1 MNFIW
6 SDFGILNKC
15 HIESDGY
22 LYVHNTNND
31 FRKMSPKYQAIF
43 GKIEHKC
50 KLLNGKSVQ
59 IRTSQNTG
67 SWSTNVWFSDL
78 SLSDTHVKTTAP
90 SMNSVEEIDDL
101 NDKISDWL
109 VDLKKSINTA
119 KVGTPF
125 QYKGESWVKTDC
137 LDAWSADKGYYILA
151 EDGMEPFPAQILPT
165 PGHRFI
171 IMPQNGS
178 GLDKLLCP
186 NLKTLARR
194 K

>member
-6 SDFGILNKC
+6 SDFGVLDKC

-22 LYVHNTNND
+22 LYVHNTSND

-43 GKIEHKC
+43 DKIEHKC

-67 SWSTNVWFSDL
+67 SWSTSVWFSDL

-101 NDKISDWL
+101 SDKISDWL
-109 VDLKKSINTA
+109 VNLKKIINTA
-119 KVGTPF
+119 IVGTPF

-151 EDGMEPFPAQILPT
+151 QDGMEPFLAQILSV
-165 PGHRFI
+165 PGKGLKI
-171 IMPQNGS
+171 YPDNGS
-178 GLDKLLCP
+178 GLDKSQCP
-186 NLKTLARR
+186 NLKALARR

>member
-6 SDFGILNKC
+6 SDFGVLDKC

-22 LYVHNTNND
+22 LYVHNTSND

-43 GKIEHKC
+43 DKIEHKC

-67 SWSTNVWFSDL
+67 SWSTSVWFSDL

-101 NDKISDWL
+101 SDKISDWL
-109 VDLKKSINTA
+109 VNLKKSINTA
-119 KVGTPF
+119 IVGTPF

-151 EDGMEPFPAQILPT
+151 QDGMDPFPAQILPT
-165 PGHRFI
+165 PGHGLI

-178 GLDKLLCP
+178 GLDKLLCS